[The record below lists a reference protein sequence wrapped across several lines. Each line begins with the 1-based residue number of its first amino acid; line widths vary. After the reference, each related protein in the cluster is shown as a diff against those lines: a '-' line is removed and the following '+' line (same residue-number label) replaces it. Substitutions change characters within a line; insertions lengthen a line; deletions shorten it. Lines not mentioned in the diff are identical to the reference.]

1 MPVQCANCVVEQHA
15 NRMEVPVSCAQAT
28 SAAYVLAQ
36 PDQSDMVAC
45 IFQNSSGEA
54 KEHAE

>member
-1 MPVQCANCVVEQHA
+1 MPVQCANDVVEQHA
-15 NRMEVPVSCAQAT
+15 NRMEVPVSCARAT

-36 PDQSDMVAC
+36 PDQSDMVAG
-45 IFQNSSGEA
+45 NSSGEA